1 MWEKR
6 NNLKVIQYRV
16 SINPHYL
23 ISNFSSFIVF
33 CIFFFI
39 SYVDCTYLNFLARSV
54 LVLAMKLSKLNKI
67 HEWKK
72 KNQIKSMCGLSAG
85 FSPSGFQ
92 CGHACTCPE
101 LLRGRPSRKVW
112 VRSCPA
118 SMPSAGYSKRTWTCG
133 RGRTPGWTLSS
144 IWSRSLDARR

>member
-16 SINPHYL
+16 SIHQHYL
-23 ISNFSSFIVF
+23 MSNFSSFIVF
-33 CIFFFI
+33 CIYFFI
-39 SYVDCTYLNFLARSV
+39 W
-54 LVLAMKLSKLNKI
+54 KLGWLYIFKFFGTLCSSNETI
-67 HEWKK
+67 ETEQNSWMKK

-101 LLRGRPSRKVW
+101 LLRGRPSRTIW

-133 RGRTPGWTLSS
+133 RGRTPGWTPSS